1 MTFLIII
8 VFYLFAPIV
17 AFTLYFCFM
26 HSLKNILLIS
36 NELNPN
42 LIRGFQIFF
51 KKSLFLTLITFFI
64 LIISLFFLIKFNLLQ
79 NSIEKII
86 FIGLASL
93 TLPHIILHT
102 IAENIEISK
111 I

>member
-1 MTFLIII
+1 
-8 VFYLFAPIV
+8 
-17 AFTLYFCFM
+17 
-26 HSLKNILLIS
+26 
-36 NELNPN
+36 
-42 LIRGFQIFF
+42 
-51 KKSLFLTLITFFI
+51 
-64 LIISLFFLIKFNLLQ
+64 LIKFNLLQ

-93 TLPHIILHT
+93 TLPHIILHS